1 MYAVMGITG
10 NVGGAVA
17 RTLLAKGEKVRGIVR
32 NLEKAAEWQ
41 KQGAEL
47 FKADYD
53 DVDALTAAFTG
64 VAGVFVMVP
73 PNFAPAPG
81 FAETKATLKVL
92 HAALSRALPS
102 KAVYL
107 SSIGAE
113 QASGLGLI
121 TSSHLL
127 EETLGD
133 LPFSHA
139 FLRAGWFF
147 ENSAGDLASARNEG
161 KIRFQLHPLDRKFPL
176 VSTADI
182 GKVGAETLPQG
193 WTGIR
198 HIEVAGPESYSP
210 SRHSRCFRGGRWAPR
225 RGDRRSQS
233 EMRDA
238 MGFTG
243 DAGGTDGA
251 SSRDGRWIQFQL
263 DSLWRTR
270 NRACGRSDVASCGDN
285 PARDS
290 QLI

>member
-1 MYAVMGITG
+1 MYAVMGVTG
-10 NVGGAVA
+10 KVGGAVA

-32 NLEKAAEWQ
+32 NLEKATEWRR
-41 KQGAEL
+41 QGAEV
-47 FKADYD
+47 FQADYD
-53 DVDALTAAFTG
+53 DVDALTPAFTG

-92 HAALSRALPS
+92 HEALSRALPS

-133 LPFSHA
+133 LPFSQA

-147 ENSAGDLASARNEG
+147 ENSAGDVASARNEG

-176 VSTADI
+176 VATADI
-182 GKVGAETLPQG
+182 GNVGAETLTQS

-198 HIEVAGPESYSP
+198 HIEVAGPPGYTP
-210 SRHSRCFRGGRWAPR
+210 LDIADAFADAVGRPVEAIAVPR
-225 RGDRRSQS
+225 AEWETLWVSQGMPEGRTTPRA
-233 EMRDA
+233 EMMD
-238 MGFTG
+238 GFNSG
-243 DAGGTDGA
+243 WIHFGVPGTEHVDGA
-251 SSRDGRWIQFQL
+251 TPLREVVAQL
-263 DSLWRTR
+263 VTR
-270 NRACGRSDVASCGDN
+270 G
-285 PARDS
+285 
-290 QLI
+290 

>member
-10 NVGGAVA
+10 KVGGAVA

-32 NLEKAAEWQ
+32 NIEKATEWRR
-41 KQGAEL
+41 QGAEL

-53 DVDALTAAFTG
+53 DVDALTAAFTD

-73 PNFAPAPG
+73 PNFAPAPD

-92 HAALSRALPS
+92 HEALSRALPS

-147 ENSAGDLASARNEG
+147 ENSAGDVASARDKG
-161 KIRFQLHPLDRKFPL
+161 KIRFQLHPLTRKFPL
-176 VSTADI
+176 VATADI
-182 GKVGAETLPQG
+182 GKVGAETLTQS
-193 WTGIR
+193 WTGVR
-198 HIEVAGPESYSP
+198 HIEIAGPESYSP
-210 SRHSRCFRGGRWAPR
+210 LDIADAFKDAVGCPIEAIAVPRAEWEALWVSQGMPEGRTAPR
-225 RGDRRSQS
+225 A
-233 EMRDA
+233 EMVD
-238 MGFTG
+238 GFNSG
-243 DAGGTDGA
+243 WIHFGVAGTEHVDGA
-251 SSRDGRWIQFQL
+251 TPLREVITQL
-263 DSLWRTR
+263 VTR
-270 NRACGRSDVASCGDN
+270 G
-285 PARDS
+285 
-290 QLI
+290 

>member
-17 RTLLAKGEKVRGIVR
+17 RTLLAKGKKVRGIVR
-32 NLEKAAEWQ
+32 NPEKAAEWQ

-47 FKADYD
+47 FKADYN

-92 HAALSRALPS
+92 HEALSRALPS
-102 KAVYL
+102 RAVCL

-147 ENSAGDLASARNEG
+147 ENSAGDVVSARNEG

-176 VSTADI
+176 VASEDI
-182 GKVGAETLPQG
+182 GKVAAETLTQN

-198 HIEVAGPESYSP
+198 HIEVAGPEGYSP
-210 SRHSRCFRGGRWAPR
+210 LDIADAFAAVVGHPVKAIAVSRAEWEMLWVSQGMPEGRTAPR
-225 RGDRRSQS
+225 A
-233 EMRDA
+233 EMVD
-238 MGFTG
+238 GFNSG
-243 DAGGTDGA
+243 WIHFGVPGIEHVDGA
-251 SSRDGRWIQFQL
+251 TPLREVITQL
-263 DSLWRTR
+263 VTR
-270 NRACGRSDVASCGDN
+270 S
-285 PARDS
+285 
-290 QLI
+290 

>member
-32 NLEKAAEWQ
+32 NPEKAAEWQ

-47 FKADYD
+47 FQADYD

-92 HAALSRALPS
+92 HEALSGALPA

-113 QASGLGLI
+113 QAGGLGFI
-121 TSSHLL
+121 TRSHLL
-127 EETLGD
+127 EETLSD

-147 ENSAGDLASARNEG
+147 ENSAGDVASASNEG
-161 KIRFQLHPLDRKFPL
+161 KILFQLHPLDRKFPL
-176 VSTADI
+176 V
-182 GKVGAETLPQG
+182 GAAGTTQS

-198 HIEVAGPESYSP
+198 HIEVAGAEGYSP
-210 SRHSRCFRGGRWAPR
+210 LDIADAFADVVGRPVEEIAVPRAEWETLWVSQGMPEGRTAPR
-225 RGDRRSQS
+225 A
-233 EMRDA
+233 EMVD
-238 MGFTG
+238 GFNSG
-243 DAGGTDGA
+243 WIHFGVPGTEHVDGA
-251 SSRDGRWIQFQL
+251 TPLREVITQL
-263 DSLWRTR
+263 VTR
-270 NRACGRSDVASCGDN
+270 G
-285 PARDS
+285 
-290 QLI
+290 